1 MHILVIYFGNAG
13 RYIQFKCHQPADRHK
28 HVNEHEH
35 RMCSHISF
43 SDLAL
48 TPLDLPV
55 QHWHGLFQKGTAW
68 ADGPVGVTQCPIAP
82 GNSFDYQFTAV
93 NQAGTYW
100 YHSHYCEWIYR
111 YLTYKQ
117 ADMKMQ

>member
-1 MHILVIYFGNAG
+1 MHILVIHFGSTG
-13 RYIQFKCHQPADRHK
+13 RYVQFKCHQPADRHE

-35 RMCSHISF
+35 CMCSHISF
-43 SDLAL
+43 SNFAL
-48 TPLDLPV
+48 ILLDLPV

-100 YHSHYCEWIYR
+100 YHSHYCELVYR
-111 YLTYKQ
+111 YLSYKRT
-117 ADMKMQ
+117 DMKTQ